1 MKTGLVLS
9 GGGARGFAQIGV
21 LKVLSKNGIYIDAIA
36 GCSVGALIGACYAY
50 DQDPEKIEKLMLK
63 IQSSKDVYDYSFS
76 TKGIIKGYKLQQ
88 YISEYFK
95 EGKDVKFKDLKIP
108 LSINATDIVDGEE
121 VVFNKGSLIPAIMAS
136 LSYPGF
142 FTTRKINERICVDGG
157 VINPLP
163 LDHLDGMDYL
173 ILVDVSEEKKDID
186 ENSNLKDI
194 IIQSTLI
201 MQKKLVENKIK
212 ECKTKYIII
221 KPDLKKVPVL
231 DFKQSPK
238 FITIGE
244 KEAQKQIEKILKDIE
259 KIKKEI
265 SETK

>member
-21 LKVLSKNGIYIDAIA
+21 LRVLKKNNIKIDAIA

-50 DQDPEKIEKLMLK
+50 DQDPEHIEKLMLK

-76 TKGIIKGYKLQQ
+76 TKSIIKGNKLQQ
-88 YISEYFK
+88 YITEYFE
-95 EGKDVKFKDLKIP
+95 EGKDVKFKDLKMP
-108 LSINATDIVDGEE
+108 LSINATDIVNGEE
-121 VVFNKGSLIPAIMAS
+121 VVFDKGALVPSVMAS

-142 FTTRKINERICVDGG
+142 FTMRKIEDKICVDGG

-163 LDHLDGMDYL
+163 LDLLEGMDYL
-173 ILVDVSEEKKDID
+173 ILVDVSEEDKDIT
-186 ENSNLKDI
+186 EESNIKDLV
-194 IIQSTLI
+194 IQSTLI
-201 MQKKLVENKIK
+201 MQKKLVENRIK

-221 KPDLKKVPVL
+221 KPDLNKVPIL
-231 DFKQSPK
+231 AFKQSPK
-238 FITIGE
+238 LIEVGE
-244 KEAQKQIEKILKDIE
+244 KEAEKRIE

-265 SETK
+265 SELR